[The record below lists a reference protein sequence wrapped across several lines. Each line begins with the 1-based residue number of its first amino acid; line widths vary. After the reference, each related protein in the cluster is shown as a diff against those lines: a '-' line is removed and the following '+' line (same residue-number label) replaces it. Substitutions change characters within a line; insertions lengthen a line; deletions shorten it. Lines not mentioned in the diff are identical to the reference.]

1 MFLTKT
7 FSITKIISVL
17 IVILSINSCA
27 FMKKEVDLA
36 AQKQPPFTVNL
47 NNNGTSPRVSAG
59 KIEAQ
64 FNNLF
69 PMPGIKSVNID
80 VIYFPVE
87 NAVCLE
93 YRLNTYSYQQF
104 WHRDG
109 RDAFIKALKS
119 YNEDFDGQKLVNR
132 NTRTKSRYGI
142 VEECFLKW
150 QQSSRTT
157 QGYGN
162 MNMELGYY
170 FREGSPFF
178 AVTQLEAFFD
188 SPTFDDDDDHVS
200 AEIPMFFT
208 RAQAEELA
216 ALFSQDYL
224 LSIAP
229 DAQAPEGRRGLFS
242 R

>member
-1 MFLTKT
+1 MFLTK
-7 FSITKIISVL
+7 SVSVTKIIFAL
-17 IVILSINSCA
+17 IVLLSINSCA
-27 FMKKEVDLA
+27 FLKKQADPVIN
-36 AQKQPPFTVNL
+36 KQPPFKVNL
-47 NNNGTSPRVSAG
+47 GNTSPRVPAG

-69 PMPGIKSVNID
+69 PMPGIKAVNID

-93 YRLNTYSYQQF
+93 YRLNTYLYQQF

-109 RDAFIKALKS
+109 RDAFVKALKK
-119 YNEDFDGQKLVNR
+119 YNEDFEEQKLVNR
-132 NTRTKSRYGI
+132 NNRTKSRYGV
-142 VEECFLKW
+142 VEECFLTW
-150 QQSSRTT
+150 QQASIME

-162 MNMELGYY
+162 VNMELGYY
-170 FREGSPFF
+170 FRENSPFF
-178 AVTQLEAFFD
+178 SVTQLEAFFE
-188 SPTFDDDDDHVS
+188 SPSFNKEDNQAS

-229 DAQAPEGRRGLFS
+229 DAQAPEARRGLFS

>member
-1 MFLTKT
+1 MFLTKS
-7 FSITKIISVL
+7 FSVTKIISVL
-17 IVILSINSCA
+17 IIFLSINSCA
-27 FMKKEVDLA
+27 FLKKEVDLA
-36 AQKQPPFTVNL
+36 AQKEPPFTVNL
-47 NNNGTSPRVSAG
+47 KSNGNSPRVPAG

-69 PMPGIKSVNID
+69 PMPGIKAVNID
-80 VIYFPVE
+80 VVYFPVE

-93 YRLNTYSYQQF
+93 YKLNTYSYQQF
-104 WHRDG
+104 WHKDG
-109 RDAFIKALKS
+109 RDAFLKALKS
-119 YNEDFDGQKLVNR
+119 YNEDFEGQKLTNR
-132 NTRTKSRYGI
+132 NNRTKSRYGV
-142 VEECFLKW
+142 VEECFLMW
-150 QQSSRTT
+150 QQSNITS

-178 AVTQLEAFFD
+178 SVTQLEAYFD
-188 SPTFDDDDDHVS
+188 SMSLDDQVS

-208 RAQAEELA
+208 RTQAEELA

-229 DAQAPEGRRGLFS
+229 DAQPPEGRRGFFS

>member
-1 MFLTKT
+1 MFLTK
-7 FSITKIISVL
+7 SVSVTKIISVL
-17 IVILSINSCA
+17 IVILSISSCA
-27 FMKKEVDLA
+27 FLKKQADPVINKE
-36 AQKQPPFTVNL
+36 PPFKVNFG
-47 NNNGTSPRVSAG
+47 NTSPRVSAG
-59 KIEAQ
+59 KIQAQ

-69 PMPGIKSVNID
+69 PMPGIKTVNID
-80 VIYFPVE
+80 VVYYPVE

-93 YRLNTYSYQQF
+93 YRLNTYSYEQF

-132 NTRTKSRYGI
+132 NNRTKNRYG
-142 VEECFLKW
+142 VVKECYLTW
-150 QQSSRTT
+150 QQSNVTSR
-157 QGYGN
+157 GYGN
-162 MNMELGYY
+162 MDMELGYY

-178 AVTQLEAFFD
+178 SVTQLEAFFD
-188 SPTFDDDDDHVS
+188 SPTFQDDQDQTS

-229 DAQAPEGRRGLFS
+229 DAQPPEGRRGFFS